1 MSKRK
6 PKVRHLLKKS
16 LTNREYK
23 IRAINFLYPPYS
35 DYDYT
40 WKNWN
45 FPNHKGR
52 SYKTWKH
59 TRKTQWK

>member
-1 MSKRK
+1 MSINTNRAKLNK
-6 PKVRHLLKKS
+6 AQN
-16 LTNREYK
+16 NREYNSLRWLE
-23 IRAINFLYPPYS
+23 IYG
-35 DYDYT
+35 YDMYDWGWN
-40 WKNWN
+40 WKNYH